1 MGEYKHIMAAVD
13 QTDDAVTVAGRT
25 LAIARRHGAK
35 MTLMHVVDQRALVAG
50 GEVDVPLF
58 GLGARVQDAAAGL
71 TDPQPVPFSTD
82 DRLMQQAER
91 FLQQIVARLDEASI
105 AVHVTASSSI
115 PRQIVRAAHEL
126 SVDLLACGA
135 HHRHGLALFMPSPVD
150 GIIHHLPCDVLL
162 LRLP

>member
-13 QTDDAVTVAGRT
+13 QTDDAVTVAGRA
-25 LAIARRHGAK
+25 LVIARRHGAK

-50 GEVDVPLF
+50 GEADVPLF
-58 GLGARVQDAAAGL
+58 GLGTRSQDAAAGL

-82 DRLMQQAER
+82 DRLMQQTER
-91 FLQQIVARLDEASI
+91 FLQQIVARLEDASI
-105 AVHVTASSSI
+105 GVQVTASSSI

-126 SVDLLACGA
+126 SVDLLVCGA